1 MKRLLVFLVGLGL
14 GVGLAMLVGWVLFP
28 LAEPEVTPAS
38 MRTDY
43 REEYVRLV
51 AVAYQAD
58 ADLMLAERRLR
69 ALHDDPTTDAY
80 AAPLV
85 AQIEQWIAEE
95 RSADLIEPMV
105 WLARDFGVDTPVMA
119 PYVTQEAP

>member
-105 WLARDFGVDTPVMA
+105 WLARDLGVETPPMVPYLAQGA
-119 PYVTQEAP
+119 P